1 MSHTQITSLLL
12 GFYSNFL
19 TSILVSI
26 SFCFGHCIYVHSL
39 SKTNLQ
45 LGGHSFLVLSK
56 ASGKGKIRGRCRFPG
71 SKKKEDERLVVRSR
85 RSDGGDGWS
94 QVTLRPSRFLF

>member
-26 SFCFGHCIYVHSL
+26 SFCFGNCIYVHSL

-45 LGGHSFLVLSK
+45 LGGDSFLVLSK
-56 ASGKGKIRGRCRFPG
+56 ANGKGKIRGRFRFPG
-71 SKKKEDERLVVRSR
+71 NKKDDERLVARYR
-85 RSDGGDGWS
+85 RSDRGNGWS
-94 QVTLRPSRFLF
+94 QVTLRPLFLF